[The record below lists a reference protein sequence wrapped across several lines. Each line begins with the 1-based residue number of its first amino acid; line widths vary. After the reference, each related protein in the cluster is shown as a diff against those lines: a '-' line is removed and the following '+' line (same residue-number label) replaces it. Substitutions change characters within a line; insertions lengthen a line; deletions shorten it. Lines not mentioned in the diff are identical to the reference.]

1 MFLNY
6 ERLTDYNFEQFTDYL
21 KRVGSIA
28 LDTETYYSKV
38 VLITLATHERQFY
51 VDAVEDFDFAKRLI
65 QYLSDSEV
73 ALIGHNI
80 KYDYKVIYETFSIHL
95 QNTLYDTLLAS
106 MVLDCGLDVPKG
118 HHSLESLTR
127 RITDLYA
134 YSSQGYLGLPYVSK
148 KVRDSFFNLAY
159 PFSNE
164 QITYAI
170 LDAYYT
176 YCDHINIYPILQKEQ
191 LIDTYRLECDFTRVV
206 AIMELNG
213 LPFDKEAWLKLAQL
227 NEHRTQQALEELQK
241 IAQINWNS
249 PKQVAKVF
257 ELFDIDTT
265 VKGKDG
271 NIKQSVSRVHLADKK
286 EDIVIKY
293 LTYKEL
299 SKKSS
304 TYGVKF
310 VQKYYNSD
318 TGRIH
323 TNIFQILDTGRT
335 SSSNP
340 NCQNIP
346 HDEEFRSCFKAP
358 KGYKIIKADYGQI
371 EARVLASLSK
381 ERVMI
386 DMFESGLDYHTETA
400 KKIYKRDDITKDS
413 PLRRTAKSV
422 GFAILFGGG
431 PKTIHERYGVPLEE
445 AKTLVAN
452 YFDAFPTLKRY
463 FDEGK
468 KKAIED
474 GYIIID
480 DVIRRKSRLEE
491 SKRISALLPLVK
503 RDLVSKRLISG
514 LEAAVG
520 RKFQNY
526 RPQGTAASI
535 AKLAGIRLLE
545 ALKPYDAQILLLV
558 HDEYV
563 VLVKEEQAEEVSK
576 IVKKTMEDAATVFSS
591 VEVPVDVKIADHW

>member
-1 MFLNY
+1 MLLNY
-6 ERLTDYNFEQFTDYL
+6 EQLTSTNFQAFKDFL
-21 KRVGSIA
+21 DKCPVIA

-38 VLITLATHERQFY
+38 VLITLGTNTRQFY
-51 VDAVEDFDFAKRLI
+51 VDAVSDFDFATELI
-65 QYLSDSEV
+65 NFISTHQV
-73 ALIGHNI
+73 GIIGHNI
-80 KYDYKVIYETFSIHL
+80 KFDYKAIVQTFGTHL

-134 YSSQGYLGLPYVSK
+134 YSPQGYLGMPYVSK
-148 KVRDSFFNLAY
+148 KVRESFSTPSY
-159 PFSNE
+159 PFSDE
-164 QITYAI
+164 QITYAV

-176 YCDHINIYPILQKEQ
+176 YCDHVNIYATLQREQ
-191 LIDTYRLECDFTRVV
+191 LEDTYRLECDFTRVV
-206 AIMELNG
+206 AVMELNG
-213 LPFDKEAWLKLAQL
+213 LPFDKEAWMELARRNELRTKEAL
-227 NEHRTQQALEELQK
+227 NEL
-241 IAQINWNS
+241 ISISDINWDS
-249 PKQVAKVF
+249 PKQVVK
-257 ELFDIDTT
+257 LFNLLSIDTK
-265 VKGKDG
+265 VRDKDG
-271 NIKQSVSRVHLADKK
+271 NIKDSVSRINLSDKK

-293 LTYKEL
+293 LKYKEL
-299 SKKSS
+299 SKKSN
-304 TYGVKF
+304 TYGAKF
-310 VQKYYNSD
+310 VQKYYNALS
-318 TGRIH
+318 GRIH

-346 HDEEFRSCFKAP
+346 HDEEFRSCFRAP
-358 KGYKIIKADYGQI
+358 AGYKIIKADYGQI

-381 ERVMI
+381 EQVMI

-452 YFDAFPTLKRY
+452 YFDAFPTLKKY

-468 KKAIED
+468 RKAIEQ
-474 GYIIID
+474 GYIVID

-491 SKRISALLPLVK
+491 SKRLSALLPLVK
-503 RDLVSKRLISG
+503 RDLVPKRLISG

-535 AKLAGIRLLE
+535 AKLAGINLLN
-545 ALKPYDAQILLLV
+545 ALKPYDAQLLLLV

-563 VLVKEEQAEEVSK
+563 VLAREDQAEQVAQV
-576 IVKKTMEDAATVFSS
+576 VKQTMEAAARVFSS
-591 VEVPVDVKIADHW
+591 VEVPVDAKIADHW